1 MENKNTK
8 ELRGYKAGLKSKL
21 MGAVAMLLVSAIM
34 VSSATYAWF
43 VLSTHPEVKGMSTTV
58 GSNGA
63 LEIALLNNTTG
74 GNLSGIPANVGD
86 SKLDVTKSNETWG
99 NIVDLSNASYG
110 LGSIKLYPAA
120 LNATAAGS
128 EVTFGS
134 HSALLKYAKYGTDG
148 RIAALDAGTFAAK
161 YSGTTWQKDD
171 TGYGV
176 RAIGTGDKADPVAAA
191 LRTARQ
197 GFTDAMSAA
206 TSTAAGALNGY
217 GEGLVNMAMKY
228 GMDDGAT
235 YNAEEIGNI
244 TGAKADLQTVA
255 DETKKAIQYAYE
267 AYLISTNQTPRE
279 TGVVLATAISD
290 IKAALSNVD
299 AMSTVTALIGGYEA
313 LVAKLA
319 EVTLPESTTN
329 VEWEGIRPA
338 MNALLDQEKMT
349 LAGNDMATIKAAGK
363 AVKAGN
369 PSSEQTAVINA
380 LTGATAPIPA
390 TVSGGAFSVAANIV
404 DEYSNKNANKNAFSL
419 TFDFNGVT
427 LTKDLT
433 LTVTKTTGVTEAYL
447 KGAEP
452 VIKALSVTGGGSEV
466 DIQTVNYGYIVDLAF
481 QTNIAGDLQ
490 LQSAGVNRVSSDTST
505 ATQGGGTLFTVEG
518 DVDAAALAAMRVV
531 FIGSDNKILAVG
543 KFDAAPTA
551 EGGKAYALHLYEY
564 TFENGALK
572 VDTNKK
578 DADTVTK
585 LEANTPV
592 AVSALVYLDGDSTSY
607 AQGGI
612 KGTLNLQFKHSAG
625 DLAPMVYDFSAA
637 TGGATGNEEP

>member
-74 GNLSGIPANVGD
+74 GHLEQIPANVGN
-86 SKLDVTKSNETWG
+86 SSAAANQTVQGSNETWG

-110 LGSIKLYPAA
+110 LENIKLYPAA
-120 LNATAAGS
+120 LNAGGTGS
-128 EVTFGS
+128 DVTFTNRT
-134 HSALLKYAKYGTDG
+134 ALLKYAKYGTDG
-148 RIAALDAGTFAAK
+148 RIVTLDGNTFAAK
-161 YSGTTWQKDD
+161 YVNATWQKDD
-171 TGYGV
+171 GYGV
-176 RAIGTGDKADPVAAA
+176 RAVGTGDKADPVASA
-191 LRTARQ
+191 LKTARD
-197 GFTDAMSAA
+197 GFTDAMNAA
-206 TSTAAGALNGY
+206 TSAAVTALNKY
-217 GEGLVNMAMKY
+217 GAGLVNMAMKY
-228 GMDDGAT
+228 GMDDSAT
-235 YNAEEIGNI
+235 YSTEEIGNI
-244 TGAKADLQTVA
+244 TGAKTKLQSVA

-404 DEYSNKNANKNAFSL
+404 DEYSNKKAFSL

-490 LQSAGVNRVSSDTST
+490 LQSAAGQNRVSSDTST
-505 ATQGGGTLFTVEG
+505 ATQGGGTLFTVES

-543 KFDAAPTA
+543 KFDTTPTTD
-551 EGGKAYALHLYEY
+551 GGKAYALHLYEY

-578 DADTVTK
+578 DTDTVTK

-612 KGTLNLQFKHSAG
+612 KGTLNLQFKHSA
-625 DLAPMVYDFSAA
+625 DLTPMTYDFSAA

>member
-74 GNLSGIPANVGD
+74 KDLSTVKAEVGD
-86 SKLDVTKSNETWG
+86 STKGVTVSNETWG

-110 LGSIKLYPAA
+110 LEKITLYPAA
-120 LNATAAGS
+120 LNATGTGAA
-128 EVTFGS
+128 VTFAS

-148 RIAALDAGTFAAK
+148 RITELAADTAAGKRNAEGTGFFAD
-161 YSGTTWQKDD
+161 TTDNPD
-171 TGYGV
+171 YGV
-176 RAIGTGDKADPVAAA
+176 RAIGTTTKASAGALALETAKSNYSAAVAAA
-191 LRTARQ
+191 GNSVKTALGTHQATLSAIATTHANETKAAPATYTANDVAAINASLDAVKSAAEKLQEALKWASAARELSENGGVTVPSLESITLNTEYQ
-197 GFTDAMSAA
+197 EMFDALGGIATDASTNKITAENTSYGWDEIQTAYQHLMNTNSMIFQPNGR
-206 TSTAAGALNGY
+206 TSTYTVDTLKEITIEEGAAMINAGAKITLK
-217 GEGLVNMAMKY
+217 A
-228 GMDDGAT
+228 GAFVS
-235 YNAEEIGNI
+235 I
-244 TGAKADLQTVA
+244 TDYVGSFETGKFDLQFTY
-255 DETKKAIQYAYE
+255 KG
-267 AYLISTNQTPRE
+267 QT
-279 TGVVLATAISD
+279 ATAKNSNYVVETRENPV
-290 IKAALSNVD
+290 KMAAIT
-299 AMSTVTALIGGYEA
+299 TVVATLTAKDGGSA
-313 LVAKLA
+313 QAA
-319 EVTLPESTTN
+319 ITN
-329 VEWEGIRPA
+329 V
-338 MNALLDQEKMT
+338 
-349 LAGNDMATIKAAGK
+349 
-363 AVKAGN
+363 
-369 PSSEQTAVINA
+369 
-380 LTGATAPIPA
+380 
-390 TVSGGAFSVAANIV
+390 
-404 DEYSNKNANKNAFSL
+404 
-419 TFDFNGVT
+419 
-427 LTKDLT
+427 
-433 LTVTKTTGVTEAYL
+433 
-447 KGAEP
+447 
-452 VIKALSVTGGGSEV
+452 
-466 DIQTVNYGYIVDLAF
+466 YGYIVDLAF

-490 LQSAGVNRVSSDTST
+490 LQSAGVNRVSSDIST

>member
-63 LEIALLNNTTG
+63 LEIALLSNTTG
-74 GNLSGIPANVGD
+74 GNLGGIQANVGD
-86 SKLDVTKSNETWG
+86 STKGATVSNETWG
-99 NIVDLSNASYG
+99 NIVDLSDASYG

-120 LNATAAGS
+120 LNAGGTGS
-128 EVTFGS
+128 DVTFTS
-134 HSALLKYAKYGTDG
+134 RTALLKYAKYGTDG
-148 RIAALDAGTFAAK
+148 RIVTLDGNTFAAK
-161 YSGTTWQKDD
+161 YVNATWQKDD
-171 TGYGV
+171 GYGV
-176 RAIGTGDKADPVAAA
+176 RAVGTGNKADPVASA
-191 LRTARQ
+191 LKTARD
-197 GFTDAMSAA
+197 GFTAAMAAA

-228 GMDDGAT
+228 GMDDSAT

-244 TGAKADLQTVA
+244 TGAKTDLQSVA

-279 TGVVLATAISD
+279 TGVVLATEIND
-290 IKAALSNVD
+290 IKNALSSVD
-299 AMSTVTALIGGYEA
+299 AMSTVTALIGGYDA

-319 EVTLPESTTN
+319 EVTLPESTSN
-329 VEWEGIRPA
+329 VVWESIRPA
-338 MNALLDQEKMT
+338 MVALLDQDNMT
-349 LAGNDMATIKAAGK
+349 LAGNGMATIKAAGK

-369 PSSEQTAVINA
+369 PTSEQSAVINA

-404 DEYSNKNANKNAFSL
+404 DEYSNKNAFSL

-452 VIKALSVTGGGSEV
+452 VIKALSVTGAGSEV

-490 LQSAGVNRVSSDTST
+490 LQSTGVNRVSSDTST

-518 DVDAAALAAMRVV
+518 NVDAPALAAMRVV

-543 KFDAAPTA
+543 KFDAEATT
-551 EGGKAYALHLYEY
+551 GNDKAYALHLYNY
-564 TFENGALK
+564 TFENGVLK
-572 VDTNKK
+572 VTTQKDT
-578 DADTVTK
+578 DTVTE
-585 LEANTPV
+585 LTANTPV
-592 AVSALVYLDGDSTSY
+592 AISALVYLDGDSTSY

-612 KGTLNLQFKHSAG
+612 KGTLNLQFKHSA
-625 DLAPMVYDFSAA
+625 DLNPMTYDFSAA
-637 TGGATGNEEP
+637 TTGGSDTGDDQQQQP

>member
-63 LEIALLNNTTG
+63 LEIALLNNDTG
-74 GNLSGIPANVGD
+74 KEGGLANITAGVGD
-86 SKLDVTKSNETWG
+86 STLDVTKSNETWG

-110 LGSIKLYPAA
+110 LGNIKLYPAA
-120 LNATAAGS
+120 LNAGGTGS
-128 EVTFGS
+128 DVTFTS
-134 HSALLKYAKYGTDG
+134 RTALLKYAKYGTDG
-148 RIAALDAGTFAAK
+148 RIVTLDGNTFAAK
-161 YSGTTWQKDD
+161 YVNATWQKDD
-171 TGYGV
+171 GYGV
-176 RAIGTGDKADPVAAA
+176 RAVGTGDKADPMASA
-191 LRTARQ
+191 LKTARD
-197 GFTDAMSAA
+197 GFTAAMAAA

-244 TGAKADLQTVA
+244 TGAKTDLQSVA

-279 TGVVLATAISD
+279 TGVVLATEISD
-290 IKAALSNVD
+290 IKNALSSVD

-319 EVTLPESTTN
+319 EVTLPESTSN
-329 VEWEGIRPA
+329 VGWEGIRPA
-338 MNALLDQEKMT
+338 MVALLDQDNMT
-349 LAGNDMATIKAAGK
+349 LASHDMATIKAAGK
-363 AVKAGN
+363 AVKDGS
-369 PSSEQTAVINA
+369 PTPEQSEVINA
-380 LTGATAPIPA
+380 LTGATAPIPG

-404 DEYSNKNANKNAFSL
+404 DEYSNKNAFSL
-419 TFDFNGVT
+419 TIDYKGAK

-452 VIKALSVTGGGSEV
+452 VIKALSVTGAGSEV

-490 LQSAGVNRVSSDTST
+490 LQSAAGQNRVSSDNST

-518 DVDAAALAAMRVV
+518 NVDAAALAAMRVV

-543 KFDAAPTA
+543 KFDAEATT
-551 EGGKAYALHLYEY
+551 GNDKAYALHLYNY
-564 TFENGALK
+564 TFENGVLK
-572 VDTNKK
+572 VTTQKDT
-578 DADTVTK
+578 DTVTA
-585 LEANTPV
+585 LAANTPV

-607 AQGGI
+607 AQDGI
-612 KGTLNLQFKHSAG
+612 KGTLNLQFKHSA
-625 DLAPMVYDFSAA
+625 DLNPMVYDFSAA
-637 TGGATGNEEP
+637 TTGGSDTGDDQQQP

>member
-74 GNLSGIPANVGD
+74 KDLSTVKAEVGD
-86 SKLDVTKSNETWG
+86 STKGVTVSNETWG

-110 LGSIKLYPAA
+110 LEKITLYPAA
-120 LNATAAGS
+120 LNATGTGAA
-128 EVTFGS
+128 VTFAS

-148 RIAALDAGTFAAK
+148 RITELAADTAAGKRNAEGTGFFAD
-161 YSGTTWQKDD
+161 TTDNPD
-171 TGYGV
+171 YGV
-176 RAIGTGDKADPVAAA
+176 RAIGTTTKASAGALALETAKSNYSAAVAAA
-191 LRTARQ
+191 GNSVKTALGTHQATLSAIATTHANETKAAPATYTANDVAAINASLDAVKSAAEKLQEALKWASAARELSENGGVTVPSLESITLNTEYQ
-197 GFTDAMSAA
+197 EMFDALGGIATDASTNKITAENTSYGWDEIQTAYQHLMNTNSMIFQPNGR
-206 TSTAAGALNGY
+206 TSTYTVDTLKEITIEEGAAMINAGAKITLK
-217 GEGLVNMAMKY
+217 A
-228 GMDDGAT
+228 GAFVS
-235 YNAEEIGNI
+235 I
-244 TGAKADLQTVA
+244 TDYVGSFETGKFDLQFTY
-255 DETKKAIQYAYE
+255 KG
-267 AYLISTNQTPRE
+267 QT
-279 TGVVLATAISD
+279 ATAKNSNYVVETRENPV
-290 IKAALSNVD
+290 KMAAIT
-299 AMSTVTALIGGYEA
+299 TVVATLTAKDGGSA
-313 LVAKLA
+313 QAA
-319 EVTLPESTTN
+319 ITN
-329 VEWEGIRPA
+329 V
-338 MNALLDQEKMT
+338 
-349 LAGNDMATIKAAGK
+349 
-363 AVKAGN
+363 
-369 PSSEQTAVINA
+369 
-380 LTGATAPIPA
+380 
-390 TVSGGAFSVAANIV
+390 
-404 DEYSNKNANKNAFSL
+404 
-419 TFDFNGVT
+419 
-427 LTKDLT
+427 
-433 LTVTKTTGVTEAYL
+433 
-447 KGAEP
+447 
-452 VIKALSVTGGGSEV
+452 
-466 DIQTVNYGYIVDLAF
+466 YGYIVDLAF

-490 LQSAGVNRVSSDTST
+490 LQSAGVNRVSSDIST

-637 TGGATGNEEP
+637 IGGATGNEEP

>member
-74 GNLSGIPANVGD
+74 GNLSGITANVGD
-86 SKLDVTKSNETWG
+86 SGKDVTVSNETWG

-120 LNATAAGS
+120 LNATEAGGV
-128 EVTFGS
+128 VTFAS

-191 LRTARQ
+191 LKTARD
-197 GFTDAMSAA
+197 GFTAAMTAA

-228 GMDDGAT
+228 GMDDSAT
-235 YNAEEIGNI
+235 YDAKEIGNI
-244 TGAKADLQTVA
+244 TGAKTDLQAVA

-279 TGVVLATAISD
+279 TGVVLATEISD

-404 DEYSNKNANKNAFSL
+404 DEYSNKNAFSL

-531 FIGSDNKILAVG
+531 FIGNDKKILAVG
-543 KFDAAPTA
+543 KFDAAPTT
-551 EGGKAYALHLYEY
+551 GNGKAYALHLYDY
-564 TFENGALK
+564 TFENGVLK
-572 VDTNKK
+572 VGDQKA
-578 DADTVTK
+578 ADTITT
-585 LEANTPV
+585 LTPNTPV

-612 KGTLNLQFKHSAG
+612 KGTLNLQFKHSA
-625 DLAPMVYDFSAA
+625 DLTPMTYNFSAA
-637 TGGATGNEEP
+637 TTGGSDTGDDQQQQP